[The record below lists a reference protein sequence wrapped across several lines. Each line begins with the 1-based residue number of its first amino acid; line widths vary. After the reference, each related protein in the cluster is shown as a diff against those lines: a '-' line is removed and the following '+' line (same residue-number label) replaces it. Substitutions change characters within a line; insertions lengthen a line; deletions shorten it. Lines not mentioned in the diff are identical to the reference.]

1 MSKITRIDVT
11 PRYVDPIYGRFTK
24 RAALI
29 NESMPATSGHGTE
42 AAVRRNANAPS

>member
-29 NESMPATSGHGTE
+29 NESMLGNFRSWHRSSG
-42 AAVRRNANAPS
+42 SS